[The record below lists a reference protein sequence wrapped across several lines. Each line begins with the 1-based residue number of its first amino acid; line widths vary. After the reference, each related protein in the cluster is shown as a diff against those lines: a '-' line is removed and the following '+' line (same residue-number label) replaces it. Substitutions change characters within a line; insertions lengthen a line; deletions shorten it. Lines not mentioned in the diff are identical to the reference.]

1 MPERSCDI
9 EAVWHIIE
17 YNNTFESNT
26 SFISVFNKQVLKF
39 EAAGFVEKPASAT
52 EVKTVIL

>member
-17 YNNTFESNT
+17 YNTFELNT
-26 SFISVFNKQVLKF
+26 SFISMFNKQVLKF
-39 EAAGFVEKPASAT
+39 EAAEFVEKSVSAT
-52 EVKTVIL
+52 AE